1 MKRQS
6 ILYFIAAGLFAIAAG
21 ISISRTGDFSL
32 GVILQLL
39 AAAAFAFVGIRT
51 RKSEAG

>member
-6 ILYFIAAGLFAIAAG
+6 ILYFIAAGLFAVAAS
-21 ISISRTGDFSL
+21 ISISRTGEFSL
-32 GVILQLL
+32 GVVLQLI
-39 AAAAFAFVGIRT
+39 AAAAFVFVGIRS